1 MSAAVAPLP
10 LSPLARVEP
19 MPAVRIGGEIDL
31 ATIDQVTAAL
41 SPIADAV
48 PPGAALIV
56 DAREVAF
63 MSASA
68 VRLLIGLETRL
79 AERGSEL
86 VLVQPS
92 HAVRAVLAAAT
103 ATSVRLKD
111 LIGTC

>member
-56 DAREVAF
+56 DARGGAF

-68 VRLLIGLETRL
+68 GRLLFGLGTRL
-79 AERGSEL
+79 AGGSEGGRVGKGGGGWGGRCSL
-86 VLVQPS
+86 
-92 HAVRAVLAAAT
+92 
-103 ATSVRLKD
+103 
-111 LIGTC
+111 